1 MEIYDYVVAEAPGRT
16 SVRFSV
22 PFEHKT
28 SELRVLCC
36 INNKAEYVWSVY
48 DAGVLTEVEEGVYVM
63 QCPFGDMLESSTW
76 KIWVWR
82 LTSATESV
90 KFDEKRVPVEEILSK
105 LIELTRK
112 TEENAEE
119 CGRALRVP
127 EGDSAAFYPP
137 KEVRANEIAGFD
149 EEGRPAVGRRIK
161 QVDDILDLLEKMREL
176 YEEMKRVFEEFK
188 EWIRQKKEE
197 LEAWAEDFKKW
208 CENFRKELEEWETK
222 FKNWAYE
229 FKKALEEWAADF
241 QMRMEAIYEEL
252 TQYRYCVLTREEY
265 DKLFY
270 GNEKLDP
277 ETIYFVKGNFDVGQ
291 TLYDTLDKYFP
302 DILYPVVYGHDSERI
317 VPLLY
322 EDNKFGANNTFA
334 KQVSVLGVPEEP
346 THVLRAVDIEKGGLI
361 DNRGFLVAKTKDK
374 NLPDESAF
382 VGKDSNDYLRVAVA
396 TTSKAGAVRLAADI
410 NDSAGVIT
418 AAVLQDAIVNIED
431 WASGAI
437 EGKGYLVAKVFDDV
451 VPLNGASVGKD
462 EDGYL
467 RMRLASTSK
476 AGAVRLA
483 ADINDSAGVI
493 TAAVLQDAIV
503 NIEDW
508 ASGAIEGKGY
518 LVAKVFDD
526 VVPLNGASVGK
537 DEDGYLRMR
546 LASTSK
552 AGAVRLAM
560 SIDDG
565 QGVVN
570 APLMKSAIGEL
581 RTEINTD
588 FAKFEPSTSGAETGA
603 KHGKSLLASQ
613 NGEDGGLYVGAN
625 KSATRFWTQWLT
637 RYQQNKIRV
646 YGPTN
651 NEYEDFRLV
660 AENEEERKLK
670 IARIQD
676 VERLDNPTLILT
688 GEGDKT
694 EEPDENA
701 NVTAWVGTLGALK
714 GLDEDDA
721 TAIVPHSMSVW
732 KRTAGTTVNATLNMR
747 MKIMRWD
754 EASGAWAI
762 AAKSKETR
770 MWSDYANGE
779 EIKFTFAW
787 EGEGI
792 PANEKVIIGFV
803 RMSDEDAAGTFTQAS
818 CAQTTTR
825 SGAMTVAPGLSTR
838 EPAVQEYA
846 PVMRLGTARV
856 LTPDKLRELVSAKT
870 EFDAKIAALEAR
882 IAALEGA

>member
-483 ADINDSAGVI
+483 
-493 TAAVLQDAIV
+493 
-503 NIEDW
+503 
-508 ASGAIEGKGY
+508 
-518 LVAKVFDD
+518 
-526 VVPLNGASVGK
+526 
-537 DEDGYLRMR
+537 
-546 LASTSK
+546 
-552 AGAVRLAM
+552 M

>member
-302 DILYPVVYGHDSERI
+302 DILYPVVYGHDAERI

-334 KQVSVLGVPEEP
+334 KQVSVLGVPEES

-437 EGKGYLVAKVFDDV
+437 EDKGFLVANVF
-451 VPLNGASVGKD
+451 
-462 EDGYL
+462 
-467 RMRLASTSK
+467 
-476 AGAVRLA
+476 
-483 ADINDSAGVI
+483 ADI
-493 TAAVLQDAIV
+493 
-503 NIEDW
+503 
-508 ASGAIEGKGY
+508 
-518 LVAKVFDD
+518 
-526 VVPLNGASVGK
+526 VPLNGASVGK

-660 AENEEERKLK
+660 AENEEERRLK

-676 VERLDNPTLILT
+676 LERLDNPTLILT
-688 GEGDKT
+688 GTGEKT
-694 EEPDENA
+694 EEPNDNA
-701 NVTAWVGTLGALK
+701 NGFAWHGTLGTLS
-714 GLDEDDA
+714 GLGAEDA
-721 TAIVPHSMSVW
+721 TPLAPHSISVY
-732 KRTAGTTVNATLNMR
+732 KRTSGTTVNGGLNIR

-754 EASGAWAI
+754 TEAGAWAT
-762 AAKSKETR
+762 AALSTTVGV
-770 MWSDYANGE
+770 WNNFAAGD

-803 RMSDEDAAGTFTQAS
+803 RKSEEATPSAFTDVSLAV
-818 CAQTTTR
+818 TTTR
-825 SGAMTVAPGLSTR
+825 GGMLTTAPALTTE
-838 EPAVQEYA
+838 EPSAASFA
-846 PVMRLGTARV
+846 PVMRFVPGIV